1 MELVSKFDALQYEFK
16 LQSDAITGRS
26 LFVYLEDKL
35 IVTLNRFVVPEFEL
49 RAIYKSALPLADRAS
64 FL

>member
-26 LFVYLEDKL
+26 LFVYLEDKS
-35 IVTLNRFVVPEFEL
+35 IVTLNRFAVPEL
-49 RAIYKSALPLADRAS
+49 RPIYKSALPS
-64 FL
+64 FSSPSPRVL